1 VHTPSDPPP
10 DDAAFTVPTSF
21 TDLAVTMRG
30 EVVTG
35 IRLGARGRR
44 DAERAAERHVAG
56 ELDAYARGELETF
69 SFPVEPTGTDFDHK
83 VWNAVARIPYGATAT
98 YGEIARSIGVPG
110 GARAVGHANGR
121 NPVPIVIPCH
131 RVVAAGGKLGGYGGG
146 LELKRR
152 LLALEG
158 RVRGLRA
165 SVVAFMLAVVTATTV
180 ACGDPERPIFEFPDP
195 TVDTIGP
202 AITFIP
208 AVADTVF
215 AAGSTITVNVELR
228 DRNLVRSVTAG
239 VQGLTSFGFG
249 TQFPAD
255 TLYRAQFSIPTPAGE
270 TGEVLF
276 LINALD
282 SLVNA
287 SSARRTFLLE

>member
-1 VHTPSDPPP
+1 
-10 DDAAFTVPTSF
+10 VPTSL

-30 EVVTG
+30 EAVTS
-35 IRLGARGRR
+35 IRLGGRGRR
-44 DAERAAERHVAG
+44 HADRGAERHVAR
-56 ELDAYARGELETF
+56 ELEAYARGECERF
-69 SFPVEPTGTDFDHK
+69 SFPVEPTGTDFDHT

-98 YGEIARSIGVPG
+98 YGEIARAIGVPG

-121 NPVPIVIPCH
+121 NPIPIVIPCH

-152 LLALEG
+152 LLALEA
-158 RVRGLRA
+158 RTRGLRA
-165 SVVAFMLAVVTATTV
+165 SVAGVLLAVVTAATV

-195 TVDTIGP
+195 AGDTVDTVGP
-202 AITFIP
+202 AIAFIP
-208 AVADTVF
+208 ADADTVF
-215 AAGSTITVNVELR
+215 TAGSTITVNVELR
-228 DRNLVRSVTAG
+228 DRNQVRSVTAG

-255 TLYRAQFSIPTPAGE
+255 TVYRAQFSIPTPAGE
-270 TGEVLF
+270 TGQVLF

-282 SLVNA
+282 SLVNS
-287 SSARRTFLLE
+287 SSARRTFVLE